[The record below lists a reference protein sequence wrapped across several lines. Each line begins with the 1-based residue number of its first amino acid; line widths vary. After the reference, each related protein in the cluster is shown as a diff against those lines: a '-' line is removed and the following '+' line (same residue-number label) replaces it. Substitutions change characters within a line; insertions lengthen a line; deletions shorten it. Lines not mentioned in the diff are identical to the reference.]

1 MPVVVKII
9 LFLSLIQLTLS
20 QSDDKYFVA
29 TEEWQ
34 EIREGQKVPAGLHY
48 RMNLET
54 GKKEAKILVE
64 DNNQSESSGAIIT
77 DPNAD
82 PIEKMSQERNEE
94 VQALLEK
101 MKDNKD
107 IENIKHLMLNYHNAT
122 SESKLVILEDLDYYM
137 HQIDNARDFV
147 SIGGLIKVVM
157 PALKSLDEGPD
168 LATKSSLDS
177 EKLVA
182 KGAILLG
189 SAAQSNVQVQ
199 NAVFNTDIP
208 KILLELMIKE
218 NLPSE

>member
-1 MPVVVKII
+1 MPVLVKII
-9 LFLSLIQLTLS
+9 LVLSIIQLTLS
-20 QSDDKYFVA
+20 QSDDKHFVA
-29 TEEWQ
+29 TDEWQ

-82 PIEKMSQERNEE
+82 PIEKMSQERTEE

-101 MKDNKD
+101 MKGNKD
-107 IENIKHLMLNYHNAT
+107 IENIKYLMLNYHNAT

-157 PALKSLDEGPD
+157 PALRSLDENPD
-168 LATKSSLDS
+168 LETKSSLDS

-208 KILLELMIKE
+208 KILLEVMIKE

>member
-1 MPVVVKII
+1 MTN
-9 LFLSLIQLTLS
+9 FDS
-20 QSDDKYFVA
+20 
-29 TEEWQ
+29 
-34 EIREGQKVPAGLHY
+34 
-48 RMNLET
+48 
-54 GKKEAKILVE
+54 
-64 DNNQSESSGAIIT
+64 
-77 DPNAD
+77 
-82 PIEKMSQERNEE
+82 EE

-101 MKDNKD
+101 MKGNKD

-157 PALKSLDEGPD
+157 PALRSLDENPD
-168 LATKSSLDS
+168 LETKSSLDS

-208 KILLELMIKE
+208 KILLEVMIKE

>member
-1 MPVVVKII
+1 MPGLKYL
-9 LFLSLIQLTLS
+9 LFFSLLKLTIS

-29 TEEWQ
+29 TEEGQ
-34 EIREGQKVPAGLHY
+34 EIKEGQKVPSGLHY
-48 RMNLET
+48 RMNLQT
-54 GKKEAKILVE
+54 GKKEAKILTE
-64 DNNQSESSGAIIT
+64 DSETSESSNIIP
-77 DPNAD
+77 DPNAE
-82 PIEKMSQERNEE
+82 PIETLAQERNEE

-122 SESKLVILEDLDYYM
+122 LESKLVILEDLDYYM

-147 SIGGLIKVVM
+147 SIGGLIKVVR
-157 PALKSLDEGPD
+157 PALKSLEHDSE
-168 LATKSSLDS
+168 ASKSILDA

-182 KGAILLG
+182 KSAILLG
-189 SAAQSNVQVQ
+189 SSAQSNIQVQ

-208 KILLELMIKE
+208 KILLEIMVKE